1 MSTDFTAIIQEM
13 DSSETIEVYHWIPHN
28 KNKWTQEVSTE
39 WVLHLQQ
46 WLIHEVGMVY
56 QFDHVPA
63 GPRLPV
69 GFGGGGRG
77 LRVSVHLPPPPA
89 GLCGVVLGTL
99 TGHHDHLT
107 PDLWETFI
115 RLQYWTK
122 TIVQFIT
129 KINFI
134 TKDQ

>member
-1 MSTDFTAIIQEM
+1 MG
-13 DSSETIEVYHWIPHN
+13 
-28 KNKWTQEVSTE
+28 
-39 WVLHLQQ
+39 LHLQQ

-56 QFDHVPA
+56 QFDHIPA
-63 GPRLPV
+63 RPRLPV

-99 TGHHDHLT
+99 TGQHDYLT
-107 PDLWETFI
+107 PDLWETCI

-134 TKDQ
+134 AKEQ

>member
-1 MSTDFTAIIQEM
+1 MGST
-13 DSSETIEVYHWIPHN
+13 
-28 KNKWTQEVSTE
+28 
-39 WVLHLQQ
+39 
-46 WLIHEVGMVY
+46 LIHEVGMVY

-63 GPRLPV
+63 RPRLPV

-77 LRVSVHLPPPPA
+77 LRVSVHLPSPP
-89 GLCGVVLGTL
+89 GLSGVVLRTL
-99 TGHHDHLT
+99 ACHHDHLT
-107 PDLWETFI
+107 PDLWETLI